1 MGGKRPDQHNIS
13 SNEGRTTDYK
23 NMPDVPG
30 DLNAQKHKPK
40 APETPWKNKERDVPS
55 EEETSENASS

>member
-23 NMPDVPG
+23 NLPDEPG
-30 DLNAQKHKPK
+30 DLNALKNKPK

-55 EEETSENASS
+55 EEETSENAPE